1 MKRTMILLLAAVL
14 LCTGCSL
21 DVDSYLHPP
30 QVGGQQQ
37 AVQAALETYLR
48 DSGGDVRY
56 TLEYPV
62 EGAYTAAFVLCDEQG
77 FPVTDDTAARTALA
91 FYSHASAPDVTRMNR
106 LQRSGEDWVSVA
118 DTVGEGAAVRQVAFG
133 DLDGDGNAEILTG
146 WTTYSTGSYRLAVYG
161 SEGGLTPISRDKV
174 YSSFYVGDVTA
185 AGYDSLLLL
194 TVGGGDRVT
203 ASLETLRGGALTTLA
218 TASLDGGIRQ
228 FGGMTLCRLAED
240 VHGLF
245 VDGFKA
251 ENVTVTELIYYD
263 ATGLHTPFYD
273 PATNANTATVR
284 MGRTAARDVDGD
296 ALVEIPY
303 NTVLAGHTATDVG
316 GTVTLW
322 RSWDYATHTWQDGS
336 YTLLNEADGY
346 MVVLGDDQRT
356 HLTTAYDT
364 ATRTLSLSDSRTA
377 TDWLW
382 VSVGENTPPVAD
394 TDVHWVG
401 IPLFPNKAGESDY
414 YAWYDPTVLTA
425 EKIRY
430 MVTRLQREGGASR

>member
-1 MKRTMILLLAAVL
+1 MKRTMALLLAVAL

-21 DVDSYLHPP
+21 DVESYLRPP

-62 EGAYTAAFVLCDEQG
+62 EGAYTAAFILCDEQG
-77 FPVTDDTAARTALA
+77 FPVTDNTTAQTALA
-91 FYSHASAPDVTRMNR
+91 FYSRASAPDEPRMNR

-118 DTVGEGAAVRQVAFG
+118 DTVGEGAAIRQVAFG
-133 DLDGDGNAEILTG
+133 DLDGDGTAEMLTG

-161 SEGGLTPISRDKV
+161 SDGGLTPISRDKV
-174 YSSFYVGDVTA
+174 YSSFYVGDITA
-185 AGYDSLLLL
+185 VGYDSLLLL

-203 ASLETLRGGALTTLA
+203 ASLETLQDGALTTVA
-218 TASLDGGIRQ
+218 TTPLDGGIRQ

-251 ENVTVTELIYYD
+251 EDVTVTELIYYD
-263 ATGLHTPFYD
+263 HTGLNTPFYD
-273 PATNANTATVR
+273 PAINANTATVR

-296 ALVEIPY
+296 ALVEIPH
-303 NTVLAGHTATDVG
+303 NTVLAGHSAADVG
-316 GTVTLW
+316 GTLTLW
-322 RSWDYATHTWQDGS
+322 RGWDYATRTWRDGS

-346 MVVLGDDQRT
+346 MVVLGDDRRT
-356 HLTTAYDT
+356 RLATAYDA
-364 ATRTLSLSDSRTA
+364 ATRTLSLADTV
-377 TDWLW
+377 TGQDWLW
-382 VSVGENTPPVAD
+382 VTVGEDTPASAAQGQ
-394 TDVHWVG
+394 WMQL
-401 IPLFPNKAGESDY
+401 PLFSSGGEDSGY
-414 YAWYDPTVLTA
+414 YAWYDPSVLTA

-430 MVTRLQREGGASR
+430 MITQLHREGGASR